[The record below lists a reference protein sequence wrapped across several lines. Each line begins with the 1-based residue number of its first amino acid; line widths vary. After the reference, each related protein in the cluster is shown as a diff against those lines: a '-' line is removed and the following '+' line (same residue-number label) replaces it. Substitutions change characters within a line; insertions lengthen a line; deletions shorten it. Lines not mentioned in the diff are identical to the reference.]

1 MRVVTVAEMQALER
15 DCGVPVEQLMENAG
29 LSVAQEAWLALG
41 EIAERRILVLCG
53 PGNNGG
59 DGLVASRHLKE
70 WGADVVAYL
79 LKPRD
84 TGDPVYAAAATLE
97 VPFVVEGDPDAW
109 ERLASALGGAEL
121 VIDALLGTGRA
132 RVIEPPL
139 SEVLE
144 ALAEARAR
152 RLPPRL
158 LAVDLPTGVDADTGA
173 ADPHA
178 VAADTTVAL
187 GFSKVGLHLLP
198 GSKLAGRVEVA
209 DIGIAAGAGSGGG
222 QTELLT
228 RRWAQ
233 EHLPERPEDANKG
246 TFGSAM
252 VVAGSPRYT
261 GAAYLA
267 CMGSMRSGAGL
278 TTLACGRSIHP
289 ILASKLAEATF
300 ELLDDKEGDLTAQEA
315 GVVTRAVERG
325 YESVLIGPGLGQ
337 SGYVQAFV
345 KGLLPGLAAEP
356 KTENADGPARGLQA
370 VVIDADG
377 LNNLARIEGWTSLV
391 KAPTV
396 LTPHPGEMAR
406 LTGLSIAEVQA
417 NRLAL
422 ARKYAAEWGVTV
434 LLKGA
439 PSIVAAPDGRARINA
454 FSNPGMATGGT
465 GDVLAGTIAGFVAQG
480 VAPFEAA
487 CLGLYVSSWAG
498 EMVRKEVGSAGMLA
512 GDVAATLPKAMRDLR
527 GEGAAERASGPG
539 REDLMAMLGGMG
551 EPG

>member
-1 MRVVTVAEMQALER
+1 MRVVTVAEMQRLEAE
-15 DCGVPVEQLMENAG
+15 CGVPIPQLMENAG
-29 LSVAQEAWLALG
+29 LAVAQEAWLTLG

-59 DGLVASRHLKE
+59 DGLVAARHLKE
-70 WGADVVAYL
+70 WGADVVVYL
-79 LKPRD
+79 LKAREA
-84 TGDPVYAAAATLE
+84 GDAVHTATAAHGVSFIT
-97 VPFVVEGDPDAW
+97 EGDSDAR
-109 ERLASALGGAEL
+109 ERLTDALGGAEL
-121 VIDALLGTGRA
+121 VIDALVGTGRA
-132 RVIEPPL
+132 RMIEPPL
-139 SEVLE
+139 SEVLA
-144 ALAEARAR
+144 ALAEARER

-158 LAVDLPTGVDADTGA
+158 LAVDLPTGVDADTGT

-187 GFSKVGLHLLP
+187 GLSKVGLHLLP
-198 GSKLAGRVEVA
+198 GSKLAGRVEVV
-209 DIGIAAGAGSGGG
+209 DIGLGAGDGHA
-222 QTELLT
+222 QTEVLT

-233 EHLPERPEDANKG
+233 EHLPERPEDAHKG
-246 TFGSAM
+246 TFGSVM

-300 ELLDDKEGDLTAQEA
+300 ELLDDKDGELTAQEA

-325 YESVLIGPGLGQ
+325 YESVLIGPGLSQ

-345 KGLLPGLAAEP
+345 KALLPGLGAGSEEP
-356 KTENADGPARGLQA
+356 GAREVA

-377 LNNLARIEGWTSLV
+377 LNNLTRIDGWTSLV
-391 KAPTV
+391 KAPAV

-417 NRLAL
+417 DRLGL
-422 ARKYAAEWGVTV
+422 ARRYAAEWGVIV

-465 GDVLAGTIAGFVAQG
+465 GDVLAGAIAGFAAQG
-480 VAPFEAA
+480 ATPFEAA

-498 EMVRKEVGSAGMLA
+498 ELVRKEMGSAGMLA
-512 GDVAATLPKAMRDLR
+512 GDVAAALPRAMRDLR
-527 GEGAAERASGPG
+527 GEGPAERAVGGG
-539 REDLMAMLGGMG
+539 REDLLAMFGGPG
-551 EPG
+551 ETATLSG